1 MAPPGAAA
9 EPPPAAEG
17 AAPAR
22 RRGIVAAPG
31 DAPARGDA
39 VAGVAPPMRFT
50 VDVGELAVVLE
61 LDTEPAGVDLTRDG
75 LGDACLDAA
84 VEGMLASHRA
94 QASPDG
100 TPWAPLSP
108 ATVRR
113 KGNAVIGVQSGTL
126 LDPQR
131 WRTAPRDIEP
141 RVAIWYY
148 PSTGQEG
155 DGCDGHARAPS
166 MPAIR

>member
-1 MAPPGAAA
+1 LQW
-9 EPPPAAEG
+9 
-17 AAPAR
+17 
-22 RRGIVAAPG
+22 
-31 DAPARGDA
+31 
-39 VAGVAPPMRFT
+39 AGVAPPMRFT
-50 VDVGELAVVLE
+50 VDGGELAVVLE
-61 LDTEPAGVDLTRDG
+61 RDAEPAEVDLTRDG

-100 TPWAPLSP
+100 QAWAPLSA

-131 WRTAPRDIEP
+131 WRTAPRDLTP
-141 RVAIWYY
+141 RAAV
-148 PSTGQEG
+148 
-155 DGCDGHARAPS
+155 
-166 MPAIR
+166 

>member
-1 MAPPGAAA
+1 M
-9 EPPPAAEG
+9 
-17 AAPAR
+17 
-22 RRGIVAAPG
+22 
-31 DAPARGDA
+31 
-39 VAGVAPPMRFT
+39 T

-61 LDTEPAGVDLTRDG
+61 LDTEPAAVDLTRDG

-100 TPWAPLSP
+100 QAWAPLSA

-126 LDPQR
+126 LDPHR
-131 WRTAPRDIEP
+131 WGAPRNNL
-141 RVAIWYY
+141 
-148 PSTGQEG
+148 S
-155 DGCDGHARAPS
+155 ARFATR
-166 MPAIR
+166 A